1 LYPGDILD
9 RDIARISVCMTG
21 HIDATSI
28 VLESQLVSTTLN
40 TTSPNIVHRPH
51 AGPVKIVIVGG
62 GFGGVEAAKAFANE
76 DVQVTII
83 DRRNYNLFVPLL
95 YQVASSQLSK
105 EHITQPLRHMFW
117 RQKNVHVIY
126 DEAVDIGVD
135 NHQVMLA
142 ADSPVEYDYL
152 IIAAGARDSYFG
164 NDAWSEHAWG
174 LKSLE
179 DAERIQ
185 RQILLNFELAEVAT
199 DRAERERLL
208 TYVLVGGGPTGVE
221 MAGAIAELAK
231 FTLPREYRYINTR
244 HARIVLLEGLDRIFP
259 GFDARLSNA
268 AKADLERLGVEV
280 RTSAMVTGVDK
291 HGVEIN
297 KTDRIE
303 AGLII
308 WAAGIQ
314 GAGIN
319 EKLAQVAELDRGKR
333 IIVTPE
339 LHIPGHKDIF
349 VVGDTSHIPGPE
361 GRPLPGV
368 AQVAQQGGRH
378 AAANILR
385 GISGDP
391 YETFEYKDYGS
402 MATIGRN
409 RAVAQIGKMRF
420 TGYPAWA
427 IWAVIHILRL
437 VSFRNR
443 LFVFWRWI
451 WDYIGY
457 NRSGRIILDY
467 DHAPGNDGKSDA

>member
-1 LYPGDILD
+1 
-9 RDIARISVCMTG
+9 M
-21 HIDATSI
+21 
-28 VLESQLVSTTLN
+28 VSTTLK

-51 AGPVKIVIVGG
+51 AGPVQVVIIGG
-62 GFGGVEAAKAFANE
+62 GFGGVDAAKAFADE

-95 YQVASSQLSK
+95 YQVASSQLSQ
-105 EHITQPLRHMFW
+105 EHIAQPLRHMFK

-126 DEAVDIGVD
+126 DEAIDVDIE
-135 NHQVMLA
+135 NHKVILA
-142 ADSPVEYDYL
+142 ADDPVEYDYL

-164 NDAWSEHAWG
+164 NDDWAEHAWG

-179 DAERIQ
+179 EAERIQ
-185 RQILLNFELAEVAT
+185 RQILLNFELAEVET
-199 DRAERERLL
+199 NRAERERLL

-231 FTLPREYRYINTR
+231 FTLPREYRYIDTR
-244 HARIVLLEGLDRIFP
+244 HTRIVLLEGMDRIFP
-259 GFDARLSNA
+259 GFDAKLSA
-268 AKADLERLGVEV
+268 AASADLERLGVEV
-280 RTSAMVTGVDK
+280 RTGAMVTGVDEK
-291 HGVEIN
+291 GVQIN
-297 KTDRIE
+297 NESRIE

-314 GAGIN
+314 GAAIN
-319 EKLAQVAELDRGKR
+319 EALANVVELDRGKR

-339 LHIPGHKDIF
+339 LHMPGHKDVF
-349 VVGDTSHIPGPE
+349 VIGDTAHTPGPE
-361 GRPLPGV
+361 GKPLPGV

-385 GISGDP
+385 GISGEE
-391 YETFEYKDYGS
+391 YEPFEYQDYGA

-409 RAVAQIGKMRF
+409 RAVAQIGKMQF
-420 TGYPAWA
+420 TGFVAWF

-443 LFVFWRWI
+443 LFVFWRWM

-457 NRSGRIILDY
+457 NRSGRIILFY
-467 DHAPGNDGKSDA
+467 DHTPENDGKDRF

>member
-1 LYPGDILD
+1 
-9 RDIARISVCMTG
+9 M
-21 HIDATSI
+21 
-28 VLESQLVSTTLN
+28 VSTTLT

-51 AGPVKIVIVGG
+51 AGPVQVVIIGG
-62 GFGGVEAAKAFANE
+62 GFGGVDAAKAFANE

-95 YQVASSQLSK
+95 YQVASSQLTQ
-105 EHITQPLRHMFW
+105 EHVAQPLRHMFK

-126 DEAVDIGVD
+126 DEAIDIDVE
-135 NHQVMLA
+135 NHKVILA
-142 ADSPVEYDYL
+142 ADNPVEYDYL

-164 NDAWSEHAWG
+164 NDQWAEHAWG
-174 LKSLE
+174 LKTLE

-231 FTLPREYRYINTR
+231 FTLPREYRYIDTR
-244 HARIVLLEGLDRIFP
+244 HTRIVLLEGMDRIFP
-259 GFDARLSNA
+259 GFDPKLSA
-268 AKADLERLGVEV
+268 AAHQDLERLGVEV
-280 RTSAMVTGVDK
+280 RTGAMVTSIDEN
-291 HGVEIN
+291 GVEIN

-319 EKLAQVAELDRGKR
+319 EKLATVTDLDRGKR

-339 LHIPGHKDIF
+339 LNIPDHKDIF
-349 VVGDTSHIPGPE
+349 VVGDTAHIPGPE

-368 AQVAQQGGRH
+368 AQVAQQSGRH
-378 AAANILR
+378 AAANILH
-385 GISGDP
+385 GIAGQD
-391 YETFEYKDYGS
+391 YEPFEYHDYGS

-409 RAVAQIGKMRF
+409 RAVAQIGKVQL
-420 TGYPAWA
+420 TGIVAWF
-427 IWAVIHILRL
+427 IWAFVHIMRL
-437 VSFRNR
+437 VNFRNR
-443 LFVFWRWI
+443 LLVFWKWM

-457 NRSGRIILDY
+457 NRSGRIIKRY
-467 DHAPGNDGKSDA
+467 EHKPGNDGKGGD

>member
-1 LYPGDILD
+1 
-9 RDIARISVCMTG
+9 M
-21 HIDATSI
+21 
-28 VLESQLVSTTLN
+28 VSTTLK

-51 AGPVKIVIVGG
+51 AGPVQVVIIGG
-62 GFGGVEAAKAFANE
+62 GFGGVDAAKAFANE

-95 YQVASSQLSK
+95 YQVASSQLTQ
-105 EHITQPLRHMFW
+105 EHVAQPLRHMFK
-117 RQKNVHVIY
+117 RQKNVHVVY
-126 DEAVDIGVD
+126 DEAVDIDVE
-135 NHQVMLA
+135 NHQVILA
-142 ADSPVEYDYL
+142 ADEPVEYDYL

-164 NDAWSEHAWG
+164 NDQWAEHAWG

-231 FTLPREYRYINTR
+231 FTLPREYRYIDTR
-244 HARIVLLEGLDRIFP
+244 HTRIVLLEGMDRIFP
-259 GFDARLSNA
+259 GFDSRLSA
-268 AKADLERLGVEV
+268 AATSDLERLGVEV
-280 RTSAMVTGVDK
+280 RTGAMVTGVDEK
-291 HGVEIN
+291 GVEIN
-297 KTDRIE
+297 KSDRIE

-314 GAGIN
+314 GASIN
-319 EKLAQVAELDRGKR
+319 EQLSKVAELDRGKR
-333 IIVTPE
+333 VIVTPE

-349 VVGDTSHIPGPE
+349 VVGDTAHIPGPE

-378 AAANILR
+378 AAGNILR
-385 GISGDP
+385 GVSGEA
-391 YETFEYKDYGS
+391 YEPFEYQDYGS

-409 RAVAQIGKMRF
+409 RAVAQIGKMQF

-427 IWAVIHILRL
+427 IWAFVHILRL
-437 VSFRNR
+437 VNFRNR
-443 LFVFWRWI
+443 LFVFWKWM

-457 NRSGRIILDY
+457 NRSGRIIMDY
-467 DHAPGNDGKSDA
+467 DHTPGNDGKKSS

>member
-1 LYPGDILD
+1 
-9 RDIARISVCMTG
+9 M
-21 HIDATSI
+21 
-28 VLESQLVSTTLN
+28 VSTTLK

-51 AGPVKIVIVGG
+51 AGPVHIVIIGG
-62 GFGGVEAAKAFANE
+62 GFGGVDAAKSLADE
-76 DVQVTII
+76 DVQITII
-83 DRRNYNLFVPLL
+83 DRRNYNLFIPLL
-95 YQVASSQLSK
+95 YQVASSQLSP
-105 EHITQPLRHMFW
+105 EHIAQPLRHMFR
-117 RQKNVHVIY
+117 RQKNVSVVY
-126 DEAVDIGVD
+126 DEAVDIDVD
-135 NHQVMLA
+135 NHKVILA
-142 ADSPVEYDYL
+142 ADDPIEYDYL

-164 NDAWSEHAWG
+164 NDQWAEHAWG

-179 DAERIQ
+179 DAERIE

-199 DRAERERLL
+199 DRNERERLL

-231 FTLPREYRYINTR
+231 FTLPREYRYIDTR
-244 HARIVLLEGLDRIFP
+244 HTRIVLLEGMDRIFP
-259 GFDARLSNA
+259 GFDPKLSA
-268 AKADLERLGVEV
+268 AATSDLERLGVEV
-280 RTSAMVTGVDK
+280 RTGAMVTGVDA

-297 KTDRIE
+297 NEQRIE

-314 GAGIN
+314 GAAIN
-319 EKLAQVAELDRGKR
+319 EKLAGIAELDRGKR

-378 AAANILR
+378 AASNVLR
-385 GISGDP
+385 GISGEE
-391 YETFEYKDYGS
+391 YEPFVYQDYGS

-409 RAVAQIGKMRF
+409 RAVAQIGKMHF
-420 TGYPAWA
+420 TGFVAWFIWA
-427 IWAVIHILRL
+427 IIHILRL
-437 VSFRNR
+437 VNFRNR
-443 LFVFWRWI
+443 LFVFWRWL

-467 DHAPGNDGKSDA
+467 EHLPDNDGKQQR